1 MEYRIRPRGV
11 CAKEMMI
18 EVDEQGVVQELK
30 VMGGCHGNLQG
41 ISALVKG
48 MPAEEVIARLRGIRC
63 GFKNT
68 SCPDQLSKALRAALA
83 ES

>member
-11 CAKEMMI
+11 CAKEMMV

-41 ISALVKG
+41 IAQLAKG
-48 MPAEEVIARLRGIRC
+48 RPAEEIIALLKGVKC
-63 GFKNT
+63 GVKGT
-68 SCPDQLSKALRAALA
+68 SCPDQISKALQKALA
-83 ES
+83 E

>member
-11 CAKEMMI
+11 CAKEMMV

-41 ISALVKG
+41 IT
-48 MPAEEVIARLRGIRC
+48 PY
-63 GFKNT
+63 
-68 SCPDQLSKALRAALA
+68 
-83 ES
+83 